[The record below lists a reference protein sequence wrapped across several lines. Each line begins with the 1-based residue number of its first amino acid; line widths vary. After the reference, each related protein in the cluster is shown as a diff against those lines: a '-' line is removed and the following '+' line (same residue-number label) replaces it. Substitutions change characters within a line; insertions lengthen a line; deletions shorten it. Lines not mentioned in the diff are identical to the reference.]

1 MVKIMIINYILII
14 FILSI
19 IIISSIK
26 KVEKFENNDENIII
40 AENILNFSISNYIT
54 PEIIDMILGS
64 IKNSKNIPKNLLD
77 NTEKKYATIYVDPY
91 VNYYILDN
99 TTDNKLYDK
108 KGYFIYISVNK
119 LKNDECSWDLA
130 NKIIGYTNISD
141 YYFINAIIKGHRIDI
156 STIKFIRIETSDI
169 EKKINDIDCLITYI
183 IPDSNYV
190 TFLENI
196 NISVTGFK
204 DMDINRIRAF
214 YPFVNSDYINLKN
227 IFIKKNVALSTYS
240 DNDNYKLNSKI
251 LLPSMNYII
260 IDNIPIVKSDNEYF
274 KNVEK
279 FITRIDLSKDAYD
292 PKYFCYGDNDINNKF
307 QCNSPYDTENN
318 VKKNYNFWD
327 KICSKNEDCPFYNKN
342 TNKGG
347 CNTIND
353 DKNPNISNERGY
365 CEFPV
370 GIKKIGF
377 TKYSSEG
384 NFAPFCY
391 DCKDPEDLDCCNK
404 QSVPDYVYPNDF
416 EERVKNN
423 KSTVV
428 SKLEYVI

>member
-1 MVKIMIINYILII
+1 MYKTY
-14 FILSI
+14 
-19 IIISSIK
+19 
-26 KVEKFENNDENIII
+26 
-40 AENILNFSISNYIT
+40 
-54 PEIIDMILGS
+54 
-64 IKNSKNIPKNLLD
+64 KN
-77 NTEKKYATIYVDPY
+77 VH
-91 VNYYILDN
+91 YYILDN

-279 FITRIDLSKDAYD
+279 FITRVDLSKDAYD
-292 PKYFCYGDNDINNKF
+292 PKYFCYGDNDINNI
-307 QCNSPYDTENN
+307 NININN
-318 VKKNYNFWD
+318 LINILIINFNVILIMIQ
-327 KICSKNEDCPFYNKN
+327 KIM
-342 TNKGG
+342 
-347 CNTIND
+347 
-353 DKNPNISNERGY
+353 
-365 CEFPV
+365 
-370 GIKKIGF
+370 
-377 TKYSSEG
+377 
-384 NFAPFCY
+384 
-391 DCKDPEDLDCCNK
+391 
-404 QSVPDYVYPNDF
+404 
-416 EERVKNN
+416 
-423 KSTVV
+423 
-428 SKLEYVI
+428 